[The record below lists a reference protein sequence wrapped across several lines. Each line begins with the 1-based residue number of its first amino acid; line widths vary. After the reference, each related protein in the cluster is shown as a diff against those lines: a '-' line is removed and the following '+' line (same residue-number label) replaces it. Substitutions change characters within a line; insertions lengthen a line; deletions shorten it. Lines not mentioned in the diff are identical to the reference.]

1 MILQTELFILES
13 FVHEVG
19 MKKIVLGLLLS
30 ALLVLMPLFAPAI
43 AANPSFGDQT
53 FNEYEGYLHPAQEAD
68 PDLKVD
74 SRGYGRLKFPRNLS
88 TGQVNVEVTGID
100 PTQITAFHIHC
111 GAPGVLGPIVVD
123 FAQFGDLKST
133 LKTGKFSATVV
144 NKGLTFVK
152 QAPLPPKPG
161 SGALTLPL
169 PEGCPSD
176 INFPVQQVQTIAGLE
191 ALARKGALY
200 FNLHTKGHEF
210 YGELRGQIY
219 PVATVEK

>member
-1 MILQTELFILES
+1 MILQTCLSILET
-13 FVHEVG
+13 FIHEVG
-19 MKKIVLGLLLS
+19 MKKFLIGILLS
-30 ALLVLMPLFAPAI
+30 AILVLMPLFTPAI
-43 AANPSFGDQT
+43 AANPSLGDTT

-68 PDLKVD
+68 PDLQVNSK
-74 SRGYGRLKFPRNLS
+74 GYGRLKFPRNLS
-88 TGQVNVEVTGID
+88 SGQVNVEIEGVD
-100 PTQITAFHIHC
+100 PANITAFHIHC
-111 GAPGVLGPIVVD
+111 GTPGVLGPIIVNFD
-123 FAQFGDLKST
+123 QFGDLKST

-152 QAPLPPKPG
+152 QAPIPPKPG
-161 SGALTLPL
+161 SGKLTLPL

-219 PVATVEK
+219 PVAPSP